1 MFVDMTQ
8 LGQHAHVTGAKV
20 IDAIVK
26 LHNVREFI
34 GGSICSAAVDNAVS
48 SVAQAVIEKYAKECP
63 EEPKMLRTRVPGQCI
78 VLAAKS
84 NAKVESFA
92 KVLSAT
98 RDIIRFPFIDR
109 ISDIFDKAVR
119 ENRCVKVPH
128 TCIPSD
134 TQFTV
139 QAM

>member
-1 MFVDMTQ
+1 
-8 LGQHAHVTGAKV
+8 
-20 IDAIVK
+20 
-26 LHNVREFI
+26 
-34 GGSICSAAVDNAVS
+34 
-48 SVAQAVIEKYAKECP
+48 VIEKFAKECP
-63 EEPKMLRTRVPGQCI
+63 EEPKMPRTRVRGQRI
-78 VLAAKS
+78 ILAAKGS
-84 NAKVESFA
+84 AKVESFA
-92 KVLSAT
+92 DLLSAT

-139 QAM
+139 QVI